1 MRRLLLG
8 AALSLMTGCG
18 TATPPQLVAVAPF
31 QAEQQSSPIA
41 PKPRTPTRLRLWHFA
56 APVIPVHVTAGRELV
71 PPADPT
77 VLGWWGRRAGA
88 RHGTTLIVGHSV
100 HTGGG
105 ELDDLADT
113 PVGATATVSGI
124 RYRVTSVRV
133 MVKAE
138 LARRAARLFSWTGRP
153 RLVVVSCADYDWS
166 THTWPANAVLVAEPG
181 YD

>member
-8 AALSLMTGCG
+8 AALLVLTGCG
-18 TATPPQLVAVAPF
+18 TTTPPSVVTPF
-31 QAEQQSSPIA
+31 QTGQEPSPIA
-41 PKPRTPTRLRLWHFA
+41 PKARTPERLRMWHFA
-56 APVIPVHVTAGRELV
+56 APVVPVHAVGRELV

-88 RHGTTLIVGHSV
+88 QHGATLIVGHAV

-105 ELDDLADT
+105 ELDQLAST
-113 PVGATATVSGI
+113 PVGAVAVVSGI

-133 MVKAE
+133 MVKAQ
-138 LARRAARLFSWTGRP
+138 LARRAAHLFSRDGPP

-166 THTWPANAVLVAEPG
+166 TGVWPANAVVVAEPIRG
-181 YD
+181 AA